1 MSDAT
6 NQPGRSRTFERID
19 ALLWALV
26 GAAIIWGASSITSLS
41 EKAAAQSQQILYL
54 AETITDLRTEL
65 RALTA
70 NRYTAG
76 DAARDLAPI
85 RQIVRDHEE
94 RLRALEGR

>member
-1 MSDAT
+1 MSDAPAPAP
-6 NQPGRSRTFERID
+6 QRSRTFERID

-41 EKAAAQSQQILYL
+41 EKAAAQSQQIAYL
-54 AETITDLRTEL
+54 TEMVTEL
-65 RALTA
+65 RALA
-70 NRYTAG
+70 AAGYTAG

-85 RQIVRDHEE
+85 RQVIQDHEE